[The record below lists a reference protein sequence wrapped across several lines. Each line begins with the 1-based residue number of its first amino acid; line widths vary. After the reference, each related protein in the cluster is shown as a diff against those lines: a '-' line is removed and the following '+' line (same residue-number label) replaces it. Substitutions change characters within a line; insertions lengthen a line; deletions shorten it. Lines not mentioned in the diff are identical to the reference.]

1 MATIGLDKLFYAPI
15 TEDEYG
21 EETYGTPKVLA
32 KAMTADLSVELNEAT
47 LYADDG
53 AAEVVKEFKSGTL
66 SLGVDDIGAAVAGD
80 LTGTTIDANGVVI
93 STSEDGGDPVAVGFR
108 AKKSNGKYRYYW
120 LYRVK
125 FGIPATNLATKGDS
139 ITFSTPTIEGTI
151 MRRNRVDA
159 FGKHPWKAEVTEG
172 IDGVDD
178 SVIENWYDA
187 VYEPVGDLH
196 VTPIDLPAEWKQC
209 KEGAS
214 WITNA
219 ARLSILVARNM
230 S

>member
-15 TEDEYG
+15 TEDEHG

-66 SLGVDDIGAAVAGD
+66 SLGVDDIGAEVAGD
-80 LTGTTIDANGVVI
+80 LTGTTIDVNGVVI
-93 STSEDGGDPVAVGFR
+93 SSSEDGGDPVAVGFR

-151 MRRNRVDA
+151 MRRNREDA

-172 IDGVDD
+172 TEGVSQEVID
-178 SVIENWYDA
+178 NWYTQ
-187 VYEPVGDLH
+187 VYEPEGDLNLSPI
-196 VTPIDLPAEWKQC
+196 PIDLP
-209 KEGAS
+209 GGGLTS
-214 WITNA
+214 
-219 ARLSILVARNM
+219 
-230 S
+230 